1 MLSDYGAD
9 VIKVERAA
17 GGDPGRALRAAD
29 GYQYYNQAFN
39 RGCGTDRQTDRQSI
53 QAVRQTE
60 HSVRR
65 LIAELLARRLAGAS
79 VVTTVLWWCT
89 QEKVDRD

>member
-53 QAVRQTE
+53 QSDA
-60 HSVRR
+60 SW
-65 LIAELLARRLAGAS
+65 LSSLLADS
-79 VVTTVLWWCT
+79 PVLQW
-89 QEKVDRD
+89 

>member
-39 RGCGTDRQTDRQSI
+39 RGCGTDRQTDRQ
-53 QAVRQTE
+53 TE
-60 HSVRR
+60 HSGSQ
-65 LIAELLARRLAGAS
+65 A
-79 VVTTVLWWCT
+79 
-89 QEKVDRD
+89 DRAFSQTPHS

>member
-39 RGCGTDRQTDRQSI
+39 RGCGTDRQTEHS
-53 QAVRQTE
+53 VRQTE

-65 LIAELLARRLAGAS
+65 LIAELLAHRLAGAS